1 MRKGITNDMFKQLE
15 EISIKL
21 DKSLN
26 KINEQSL
33 IIYELRLEI
42 ERYEVVTMVIKN
54 LKSSREDLDLK
65 QKDISKKLN
74 IHFSTFSGWE
84 TGKDTIPLRTINKIC

>member
-26 KINEQSL
+26 KINE
-33 IIYELRLEI
+33 
-42 ERYEVVTMVIKN
+42 
-54 LKSSREDLDLK
+54 
-65 QKDISKKLN
+65 
-74 IHFSTFSGWE
+74 
-84 TGKDTIPLRTINKIC
+84 

>member
-26 KINEQSL
+26 EINEQ
-33 IIYELRLEI
+33 
-42 ERYEVVTMVIKN
+42 
-54 LKSSREDLDLK
+54 
-65 QKDISKKLN
+65 
-74 IHFSTFSGWE
+74 
-84 TGKDTIPLRTINKIC
+84 